1 MIYKDFRSAL
11 KHAGLLT
18 RDARMVERKKGIF
31 MKEIRFSNQNMQNYY
46 NEIMNM
52 ETSELNLIIA
62 EKKVA
67 LDRNKNLLNVVMIC
81 YISFRFCCKVLNL
94 LSNKV
99 E

>member
-1 MIYKDFRSAL
+1 
-11 KHAGLLT
+11 
-18 RDARMVERKKGIF
+18 

-67 LDRNKNLLNVVMIC
+67 LDRNKNLLNVV
-81 YISFRFCCKVLNL
+81 
-94 LSNKV
+94 
-99 E
+99 

>member
-1 MIYKDFRSAL
+1 
-11 KHAGLLT
+11 
-18 RDARMVERKKGIF
+18 

-81 YISFRFCCKVLNL
+81 YISFLILDYVHII
-94 LSNKV
+94 V
-99 E
+99 